1 MQLMF
6 NFGRRRVIVGS
17 CIMPLNSEL
26 STGSVANK
34 ESHQASG
41 HRELALALVEVS
53 PLLEN
58 TGR

>member
-1 MQLMF
+1 
-6 NFGRRRVIVGS
+6 
-17 CIMPLNSEL
+17 MPLNSEL